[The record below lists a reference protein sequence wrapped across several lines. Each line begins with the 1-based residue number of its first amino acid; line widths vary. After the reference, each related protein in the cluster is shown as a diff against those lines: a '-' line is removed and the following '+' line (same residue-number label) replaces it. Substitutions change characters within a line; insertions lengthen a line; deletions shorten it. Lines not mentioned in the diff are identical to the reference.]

1 MKPDEKIEDIV
12 RAVDR
17 FVTDMS
23 SAVDREIASLN
34 ENILSIFEKKYRQLI
49 EYIDEVKM
57 VNSSPAGKHYYSLEM
72 EVMDTYEADI
82 YGVIVTSLD
91 KDKMCSILNDFGL
104 NSKRGDYNAVN
115 FLSYVQ
121 EFDKDAHFLETESLF
136 F

>member
-1 MKPDEKIEDIV
+1 MKPDEKIEDVV

-17 FVTDMS
+17 FVSDMS

-34 ENILSIFEKKYRQLI
+34 ENVLSLFEKKYRQLI

-57 VNSSPAGKHYYSLEM
+57 VGGKHYYSLEAELM
-72 EVMDTYEADI
+72 ETYEADI
-82 YGVIVTSLD
+82 YGVIVSSLS

-104 NSKRGDYNAVN
+104 NSKGSDYNPAN

-121 EFDKDAHFLETESLF
+121 QFDKDAHFLETESLF

>member
-1 MKPDEKIEDIV
+1 MNPDEKIENIEK
-12 RAVDR
+12 AVDK
-17 FVTDMS
+17 FVADVSTAIDK
-23 SAVDREIASLN
+23 EIDTFK
-34 ENILSIFEKKYRQLI
+34 ENLLAYLFDEKYRTLM
-49 EYIDEVKM
+49 EYIEEVKM
-57 VNSSPAGKHYYSLEM
+57 VGGKHYYSLEM

-104 NSKRGDYNAVN
+104 NSKGSDYNAAN

>member
-1 MKPDEKIEDIV
+1 MNPDEKIENIEK
-12 RAVDR
+12 AVDK
-17 FVTDMS
+17 FVADVSTAIDK
-23 SAVDREIASLN
+23 EIDTFK
-34 ENILSIFEKKYRQLI
+34 ENLLAYLFDEKYRTLM
-49 EYIDEVKM
+49 EYIEEVKM
-57 VNSSPAGKHYYSLEM
+57 VGGKHYYSLET

-82 YGVIVTSLD
+82 YGVIVSSLS

-104 NSKRGDYNAVN
+104 NSKGSDYNAAN

>member
-1 MKPDEKIEDIV
+1 MKPDEKIEDVV
-12 RAVDR
+12 REVDR
-17 FVTDMS
+17 FVSDMS

-34 ENILSIFEKKYRQLI
+34 ENVLSLFEKKYRQLI

-57 VNSSPAGKHYYSLEM
+57 VGGKHYYSLETELM
-72 EVMDTYEADI
+72 ETYEADI
-82 YGVIVTSLD
+82 YGVIVSSLS

-104 NSKRGDYNAVN
+104 NNKGSDYNAAN

-121 EFDKDAHFLETESLF
+121 KFDKDAHFLETESLF

>member
-1 MKPDEKIEDIV
+1 MNPDEKIENIEK
-12 RAVDR
+12 AVDK
-17 FVTDMS
+17 FVADVSTAIDK
-23 SAVDREIASLN
+23 EIDTFK
-34 ENILSIFEKKYRQLI
+34 ENLLAYLFDEKYRTLM
-49 EYIDEVKM
+49 EYIEEVKM
-57 VNSSPAGKHYYSLEM
+57 VGGKHYYSLET

-104 NSKRGDYNAVN
+104 NSKGSDYNAAN

>member
-1 MKPDEKIEDIV
+1 MKPDEKIEDVV

-17 FVTDMS
+17 FVSDMS

-34 ENILSIFEKKYRQLI
+34 ENVLSLFEKKYRQLI

-57 VNSSPAGKHYYSLEM
+57 VGGKHYYSLEAELM
-72 EVMDTYEADI
+72 ETYEADI
-82 YGVIVTSLD
+82 YGVIVSSLS

-104 NSKRGDYNAVN
+104 NNKGSDYNPAN

-121 EFDKDAHFLETESLF
+121 KFDKDAHFLETESLF